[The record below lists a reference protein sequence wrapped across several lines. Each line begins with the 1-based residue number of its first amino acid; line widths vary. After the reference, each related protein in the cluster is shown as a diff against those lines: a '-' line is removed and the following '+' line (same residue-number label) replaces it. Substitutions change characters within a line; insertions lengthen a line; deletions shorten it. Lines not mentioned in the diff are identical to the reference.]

1 MNKGYRSIGRR
12 AKRSLRWYPTTW
24 RRRFGD
30 EFVALMED
38 DLAEQPR
45 SPART
50 FNVMRAGLSA
60 RLADLGVVGRT
71 VDPTRQTQVGFA
83 TTFLIGLW
91 FIAAASGIWAIS
103 MLGWNGGDP
112 GHRTIWAVTCT
123 TAFMTAS
130 LGALCFVLGLA
141 VLALL
146 ASAAVQIAR
155 GAGRQLLVPTFGIM
169 TGIGWLLTAQHVIL
183 RYVIARG
190 GIQWSDPG
198 EAIKQIAGATSVFV
212 SQVENAVIRPSA
224 LGSDEL
230 VAVTVPVAILLLG
243 ISALTI
249 VRRVQWPPSL
259 LRWTGAVMVGSLAL
273 MLTFV
278 VSFLLWMLVGGYGI
292 GFGISA
298 NFQFIELGVAGLLAV
313 CCGTC
318 VVRSRPQPTSVI
330 EA

>member
-1 MNKGYRSIGRR
+1 
-12 AKRSLRWYPTTW
+12 
-24 RRRFGD
+24 
-30 EFVALMED
+30 
-38 DLAEQPR
+38 
-45 SPART
+45 
-50 FNVMRAGLSA
+50 
-60 RLADLGVVGRT
+60 
-71 VDPTRQTQVGFA
+71 
-83 TTFLIGLW
+83 
-91 FIAAASGIWAIS
+91 
-103 MLGWNGGDP
+103 
-112 GHRTIWAVTCT
+112 
-123 TAFMTAS
+123 
-130 LGALCFVLGLA
+130 
-141 VLALL
+141 
-146 ASAAVQIAR
+146 
-155 GAGRQLLVPTFGIM
+155 M